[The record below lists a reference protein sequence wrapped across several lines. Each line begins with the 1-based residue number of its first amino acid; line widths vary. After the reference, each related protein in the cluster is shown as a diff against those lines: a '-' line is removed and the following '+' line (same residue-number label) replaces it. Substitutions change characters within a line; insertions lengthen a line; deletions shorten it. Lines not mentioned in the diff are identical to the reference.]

1 MTQIYLVPLPTDALL
16 HCQDAL
22 LFCWDTLLFCP
33 DTLLFGQDLPLFFV
47 TSLLKYRC
55 TCGAYNSLF
64 APWREPGLSPS
75 SSALILNEAQ
85 SYYDT
90 KAGSNLEAPVKGGR
104 TEAWPWTA
112 RVMPEHH
119 NSLTCCHLKKG
130 KTRYCLWKTAPEW
143 TKRYKNGQNFSRCG
157 PKKYI
162 HYWQGSLQQ
171 PYSYYCY
178 KEIKVELH
186 KHKMERPRRLHI
198 ITMTRQ
204 KKGLANIQSIGDTGD
219 TRIQRSQTCC
229 RLTFQWP
236 LAKTLPKTRSS
247 TFGMFWGVSWQLKLR
262 KRKKQLSKKKLSSC
276 HTAAVVW
283 ILHSLAWGRMQFDLA
298 RTWNGQK
305 WEGGCMVSQAQFDFA
320 RTRTCG
326 RRQGQ

>member
-104 TEAWPWTA
+104 TEADLELHESCLSTMTA
-112 RVMPEHH
+112 WRAAIW
-119 NSLTCCHLKKG
+119 KKVKQG
-130 KTRYCLWKTAPEW
+130 TVCE
-143 TKRYKNGQNFSRCG
+143 KRPLNGQNVTKMDKISLDVGLKNIFIIGKAPCSSLTPTTATRRSKWSSTNIKWNG
-157 PKKYI
+157 P
-162 HYWQGSLQQ
+162 GDCTSLQ
-171 PYSYYCY
+171 
-178 KEIKVELH
+178 
-186 KHKMERPRRLHI
+186 
-198 ITMTRQ
+198 
-204 KKGLANIQSIGDTGD
+204 
-219 TRIQRSQTCC
+219 
-229 RLTFQWP
+229 
-236 LAKTLPKTRSS
+236 
-247 TFGMFWGVSWQLKLR
+247 WQD
-262 KRKKQLSKKKLSSC
+262 KRK
-276 HTAAVVW
+276 VW
-283 ILHSLAWGRMQFDLA
+283 QIY
-298 RTWNGQK
+298 K
-305 WEGGCMVSQAQFDFA
+305 V
-320 RTRTCG
+320 
-326 RRQGQ
+326 